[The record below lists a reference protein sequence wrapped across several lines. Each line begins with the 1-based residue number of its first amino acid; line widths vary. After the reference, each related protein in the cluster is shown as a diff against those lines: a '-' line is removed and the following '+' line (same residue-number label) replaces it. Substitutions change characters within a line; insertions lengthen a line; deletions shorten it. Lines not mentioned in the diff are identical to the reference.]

1 MTSRSAVAWVP
12 VRSSGSPA
20 PAATR
25 PLIVAV
31 ATSASLAFVTA
42 LAAMVVAPSPAE
54 VTSPE
59 WFGCA

>member
-1 MTSRSAVAWVP
+1 
-12 VRSSGSPA
+12 
-20 PAATR
+20 
-25 PLIVAV
+25 LIVAV